1 MKTNR
6 FPGQDSIHRHVLDN
20 GITVLVYENWSSGTV
35 SIEGVVRAGAVIE
48 TRKNAGLA
56 NFSADLLMRGTR
68 KRSFDEI
75 YEVMESAGAGVSFG
89 GSRHT
94 SGFSGHSLV
103 EDFDLVLD
111 IIIEALCHPIFPE
124 EQIERLRGQMITG
137 LQMRAN
143 NTRQMAWLTFQETA
157 YPDHPYGRS
166 TSGYLDSIPDI
177 SRDDIVDFYN
187 RYYGPRDM
195 IIGLVGAISTDEV
208 LRKLESAFGNWRNDS
223 QQVVG
228 LSPDAVRPS
237 GLLRRHVP
245 MPDKHQADIVLGL
258 PGPRR
263 SANDYLDASVMNTIL
278 GVFGMMGRI
287 GQNVREEQ
295 GLAYYASSR
304 LEGGL
309 GPGPWTATAGVAPD
323 KVERTIE
330 SIRHEVQRIMTEV
343 VNPEELADSQAYR
356 TGSLPLSLETN
367 GGLVDIIT
375 DMELYNLGL
384 DYLQEYRDTINSI
397 TVERIHAAAQ
407 KYLSADDLVITVS
420 GPVEAL

>member
-1 MKTNR
+1 MTTNR
-6 FPGQDSIHRHVLDN
+6 FPGQDTIRRHVFDN
-20 GITVLVYENWSSGTV
+20 GITVLVYENWSSETV
-35 SIEGVVRAGAVIE
+35 SIEGVIRAGAVVE
-48 TRKNAGLA
+48 TRENAGLA
-56 NFSADLLMRGTR
+56 NFTADLLMRGTR

-75 YEVMESAGAGVSFG
+75 YEVLESAGAGVSFG

-111 IIIEALCHPIFPE
+111 IIIESLCRPTFPM
-124 EQIERLRGQMITG
+124 EQIERLRGQIITG

-143 NTRQMAWLTFQETA
+143 NTRQMAWLAFQEAA
-157 YPDHPYGRS
+157 YVDHPYGRS
-166 TSGYLDSIPDI
+166 TSGYIDSIPGI
-177 SRDDIVDFYN
+177 TRDEIADFYD

-195 IIGLVGAISTDEV
+195 IIGVVGAIATDEV
-208 LRKLESAFGNWRNDS
+208 LRKLENVFGNWRNNS
-223 QQVVG
+223 QQMTG
-228 LSPDAVRPS
+228 LSPEAVRPS

-245 MPDKHQADIVLGL
+245 MPDKHQADIVMGL

-263 SANDYLDASVMNTIL
+263 SAEDYLDASVMNTIL

-323 KVERTIE
+323 KVDQAIE
-330 SIRHEVQRIMTEV
+330 SIRHEVRRIMTEAV
-343 VNPEELADSQAYR
+343 DSEELADSQAYR

-375 DMELYNLGL
+375 DMELYSLGL
-384 DYLQEYRDTINSI
+384 DYLQEYRDVINSI
-397 TVERIHAAAQ
+397 TVERIQAAAQ